1 LRGGAVVDAM
11 SLQIER
17 SLPAEIAWRL
27 KALPLVVLP
36 VPNGIWIPARS
47 EAERSLVARIIARLK
62 ADGMLLPGAPDLV
75 LMWADGCAAIE
86 LKRLKT
92 RDLFGARPAG
102 RPTDDQKWF
111 AERCAELGVHHAYC
125 TSWDELKA
133 KLDKWGVGKPL
144 PAPLASLSRAGQ
156 DGPPQPEPACL
167 RPAAR
172 AVVADDG
179 REIRLTLYA
188 ESGTVAT
195 VALDPV
201 RAIRMAGELIEAALP
216 KLRAP

>member
-1 LRGGAVVDAM
+1 M
-11 SLQIER
+11 I
-17 SLPAEIAWRL
+17 
-27 KALPLVVLP
+27 VLP
-36 VPNGIWIPARS
+36 WRAW
-47 EAERSLVARIIARLK
+47 ARL
-62 ADGMLLPGAPDLV
+62 LSTIL
-75 LMWADGCAAIE
+75 
-86 LKRLKT
+86 R
-92 RDLFGARPAG
+92 
-102 RPTDDQKWF
+102 
-111 AERCAELGVHHAYC
+111 
-125 TSWDELKA
+125 
-133 KLDKWGVGKPL
+133 KPL
-144 PAPLASLSRAGQ
+144 PAPLASLSPAGQ
-156 DGPPQPEPACL
+156 DDPPQPEPACL

>member
-1 LRGGAVVDAM
+1 VSVQA
-11 SLQIER
+11 ER
-17 SLPAEIAWRL
+17 SLQAELAWRL
-27 KALPLVVLP
+27 KAMPLLALPI
-36 VPNGIWIPARS
+36 PNGLWIPART
-47 EAERSLVARIIARLK
+47 EAERSLVARIIARMK

-86 LKRLKT
+86 LKRPKT

-133 KLDKWGVGKPL
+133 KLDAWGVVGKPL
-144 PAPLASLSRAGQ
+144 PAPLASLPRTGQ
-156 DGPPQPEPACL
+156 DDPPQPEPACL
-167 RPAAR
+167 RPAER

-179 REIRLTLYA
+179 RKIGLTFYA
-188 ESGTVAT
+188 QSGAVAA

-201 RAIRMAGELIEAALP
+201 RAIRMAGELIDAALP